1 MGTLKIT
8 CKDGSIRRMNFS
20 NSVKYNLKGNKLTQ
34 DEVNKNLIKSA
45 NSVEPDNQK
54 VEIIYN

>member
-8 CKDGSIRRMNFS
+8 CKDGSIRRINFS
-20 NSVKYNLKGNKLTQ
+20 NAVKYDLKGNKLTQ
-34 DEVNKNLIKSA
+34 DEVNKKLIKSV